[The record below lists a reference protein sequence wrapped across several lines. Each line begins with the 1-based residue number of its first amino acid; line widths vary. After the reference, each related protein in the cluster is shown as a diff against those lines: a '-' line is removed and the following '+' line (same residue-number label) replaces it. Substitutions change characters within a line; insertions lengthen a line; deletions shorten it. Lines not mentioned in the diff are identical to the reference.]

1 MRWKRKSNGG
11 MALQNR
17 FAVMLLGWCS
27 ALVLATLCIGC
38 KPRVS
43 SYEVGRTTSPNG
55 RLEAILTET
64 NGGGT
69 TSFGYEVSIGTK
81 GASNAQ
87 RVASLYGAVRNAQ
100 AYGVNLSWT
109 DNHTL
114 RIQYLRA
121 KAVQNVISTVNVNG
135 QQVEVTLQSDI
146 EDPNAPAGGM
156 QYNLQKQSH

>member
-1 MRWKRKSNGG
+1 MHWKRKSSG
-11 MALQNR
+11 AIASQSR
-17 FAVMLLGWCS
+17 VAVMLFGWCS
-27 ALVLATLCIGC
+27 ALMLAALCIGC

-55 RLEAILTET
+55 SLEAILTET
-64 NGGGT
+64 NAGGT

-81 GASNAQ
+81 GANNAQ

-100 AYGVNLSWT
+100 AYGVNLSWI

-114 RIQYLRA
+114 RVQYLRA
-121 KAVQNVISTVNVNG
+121 KAVQNVINTVNVNG
-135 QQVEVTLQSDI
+135 QQVEVALQSGI
-146 EDPNAPAGGM
+146 EDPGAPSGGM